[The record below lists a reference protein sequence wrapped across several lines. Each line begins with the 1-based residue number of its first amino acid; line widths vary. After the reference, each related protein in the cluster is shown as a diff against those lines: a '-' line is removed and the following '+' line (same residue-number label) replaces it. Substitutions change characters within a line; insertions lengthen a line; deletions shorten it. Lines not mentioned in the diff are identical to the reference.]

1 MQMSK
6 IGQIAF
12 VAACGWRPAD
22 YDSAACSN
30 FIQHE
35 VRKPKFKESFISSP
49 QKGDVGFH
57 SEASAVPE
65 EASSATAFWDSD
77 GFSQKLLLQH
87 Q

>member
-12 VAACGWRPAD
+12 VAACGRHAH
-22 YDSAACSN
+22 DSAACSN

-65 EASSATAFWDSD
+65 EAFSATAFSDSD

>member
-12 VAACGWRPAD
+12 VAACGWHTH
-22 YDSAACSN
+22 DSAACSH

-65 EASSATAFWDSD
+65 EAFSATAFSDSD